1 MSDSHC
7 LATRWLGLL
16 TEVSE
21 DNPQSQYL
29 IERKR
34 GLSGVRLD
42 LDSHLIAVC
51 RKPA

>member
-16 TEVSE
+16 AEISE

-42 LDSHLIAVC
+42 LDSHLIAAC